1 MAVFNLEEPPA
12 MPDASRDFL
21 DAPSNISYYVDYY
34 SRVYIMSLS
43 PVPKPLL
50 SFPVPPVV
58 PFSPRASAL
67 VFEDVK
73 SKALLERIHLL
84 GPSTANVLVT
94 GETGTGK
101 ELIARHVHKLS
112 HRTDGPFVAVNCGA
126 FSESLVES
134 ELFGHERGSF
144 TGATVAR
151 AGWFEAARGGTLF
164 LDEIGDLP
172 FAMQVKLLR
181 VLQERQVVRLGSR
194 SPVAIDV
201 RVVAATNVNLEDA
214 VAAGRFREDLY
225 YRLQVAT
232 LHIPPLRERP
242 GDIVPLAQY
251 FLGVYGERLGLKDPA
266 LSTEAIDVMVSGH
279 SWPGNTRELE
289 NVIHHALLVCREN
302 VVRPEDLRLSPLR
315 ARIATSE
322 PERPYKALQ
331 NALLALFEDGR
342 PNLYEEIDRAITKT
356 AFEFCH
362 RNQVQTARLLGIS
375 RNIIR
380 AKLMQCGE
388 LPDGRKLRSQ
398 SNLPDSCAS

>member
-1 MAVFNLEEPPA
+1 
-12 MPDASRDFL
+12 
-21 DAPSNISYYVDYY
+21 
-34 SRVYIMSLS
+34 MSLS
-43 PVPKPLL
+43 PVPQPLL
-50 SFPVPPVV
+50 SFPGSPVV
-58 PFSPRASAL
+58 PASLRVSAL
-67 VFEDVK
+67 VFEDIK
-73 SKALLERIHLL
+73 SKRLLEKMHLI

-112 HRTDGPFVAVNCGA
+112 PRAGGPFVAVNCGA

-172 FAMQVKLLR
+172 FSMQVKLLR

-242 GDIVPLAQY
+242 GDILPLAQY
-251 FLGVYGERLGLKDPA
+251 FLGLYGERLGLKDPA
-266 LSTEAIDVMVSGH
+266 LSAEAMDVLLSGH

-315 ARIATSE
+315 PRLVTVRLRDTE
-322 PERPYKALQ
+322 KTRDQALQ
-331 NALLALFEDGR
+331 DALLALFEEGR
-342 PNLYEEIDRAITKT
+342 PDLYAEIEAAITRT
-356 AFEFCH
+356 AYEFCH
-362 RNQVQTARLLGIS
+362 RNQVQTGRLLGVS
-375 RNIIR
+375 RNIVR
-380 AKLMQCGE
+380 ARLMQCGE
-388 LPDGRKLRSQ
+388 LPNGR
-398 SNLPDSCAS
+398 

>member
-1 MAVFNLEEPPA
+1 
-12 MPDASRDFL
+12 
-21 DAPSNISYYVDYY
+21 
-34 SRVYIMSLS
+34 MSLS

-50 SFPVPPVV
+50 SFPASPVAH
-58 PFSPRASAL
+58 FSLRTSAL

-112 HRTDGPFVAVNCGA
+112 RRTDGPFVAVNCGA

-172 FAMQVKLLR
+172 YVMQVKLLR

-194 SPVAIDV
+194 SPVPIDV

-225 YRLQVAT
+225 YRLQGAT
-232 LHIPPLRERP
+232 PHIPPLRERP

-315 ARIATSE
+315 LRRGLRISTSAPAQPCE
-322 PERPYKALQ
+322 VLRD
-331 NALLALFEDGR
+331 ALLALFEDGR
-342 PNLYEEIDRAITKT
+342 PNLYMEIETAITRT
-356 AFEFCH
+356 AYEFCH

-375 RNIIR
+375 RNIVR
-380 AKLMQCGE
+380 AKLIQCGE
-388 LPDGRKLRSQ
+388 LPDSRKPKAAAHHSF
-398 SNLPDSCAS
+398 PDT

>member
-1 MAVFNLEEPPA
+1 
-12 MPDASRDFL
+12 
-21 DAPSNISYYVDYY
+21 
-34 SRVYIMSLS
+34 MSLS

-50 SFPVPPVV
+50 SFPGPPVM

-73 SKALLERIHLL
+73 SRALLARMHSIA
-84 GPSTANVLVT
+84 PSTANVLVT

-101 ELIARHVHKLS
+101 ELIARYVHKLS
-112 HRTDGPFVAVNCGA
+112 PRTNGPFVAVNCGA

-172 FAMQVKLLR
+172 FPMQVKLLR

-194 SPVAIDV
+194 SPIAIDV

-225 YRLQVAT
+225 YRLQVAA
-232 LHIPPLRERP
+232 LHISPLRERP
-242 GDIVPLAQY
+242 GDILPLAQH

-266 LSTEAIDVMVSGH
+266 LSADAIDVMVYRH

-302 VVRPEDLRLSPLR
+302 VVRPEDLRLSPLGL
-315 ARIATSE
+315 RIATSRE
-322 PERPYKALQ
+322 AQPRKALQ
-331 NALLALFEDGR
+331 DALLALFEDGR
-342 PNLYEEIDRAITKT
+342 PNLYAEIETAITRT
-356 AFEFCH
+356 AYEFCH

-375 RNIIR
+375 RNIVR

-388 LPDGRKLRSQ
+388 LSNGR
-398 SNLPDSCAS
+398 

>member
-1 MAVFNLEEPPA
+1 
-12 MPDASRDFL
+12 
-21 DAPSNISYYVDYY
+21 
-34 SRVYIMSLS
+34 MSLS
-43 PVPKPLL
+43 PVPKSLL
-50 SFPVPPVV
+50 SFPGASVV
-58 PFSPRASAL
+58 PFNPKASAL
-67 VFEDVK
+67 VFEDDK
-73 SKALLERIHLL
+73 SRALLERIRLI
-84 GPSTANVLVT
+84 GPSNANVLVT

-112 HRTDGPFVAVNCGA
+112 PRADGPFVAVNCGA

-164 LDEIGDLP
+164 LDDIGDLP

-242 GDIVPLAQY
+242 GDILPLAQH

-266 LSTEAIDVMVSGH
+266 LSAEAIDVLVSGH

-302 VVRPEDLRLSPLR
+302 VVGAEDLRLSSRGLR
-315 ARIATSE
+315 ITPSGRAQPFE
-322 PERPYKALQ
+322 ALHE
-331 NALLALFEDGR
+331 ALLAVFEDGR
-342 PNLYEEIDRAITKT
+342 PSLYAEIDTAITRT
-356 AFEFCH
+356 AYEFCH

-375 RNIIR
+375 RNIVR
-380 AKLMQCGE
+380 ARLMQCGE
-388 LPDGRKLRSQ
+388 LPNGRKRR
-398 SNLPDSCAS
+398 ASVDPS

>member
-1 MAVFNLEEPPA
+1 
-12 MPDASRDFL
+12 
-21 DAPSNISYYVDYY
+21 
-34 SRVYIMSLS
+34 MSLS
-43 PVPKPLL
+43 SVPKPLL
-50 SFPVPPVV
+50 SFPG
-58 PFSPRASAL
+58 PRVAPLSLKASSL

-73 SKALLERIHLL
+73 SKALLERIHLI

-112 HRTDGPFVAVNCGA
+112 SRAQGPFVPVNCGA

-172 FAMQVKLLR
+172 VAMQVKLLR

-242 GDIVPLAQY
+242 GDILPLARY
-251 FLGVYGERLGLKDPA
+251 FLGVYGERLGLKEPA
-266 LSTEAIDVMVSGH
+266 LSAEAIEVLVCGH

-302 VVRPEDLRLSPLR
+302 VVRPEDLRLSPLGV
-315 ARIATSE
+315 RIATSGSAMQ
-322 PERPYKALQ
+322 PFKALQ
-331 NALLALFEDGR
+331 DALLELFERGR
-342 PNLYEEIDRAITKT
+342 PNLYAEIEA
-356 AFEFCH
+356 
-362 RNQVQTARLLGIS
+362 
-375 RNIIR
+375 
-380 AKLMQCGE
+380 
-388 LPDGRKLRSQ
+388 
-398 SNLPDSCAS
+398 

>member
-1 MAVFNLEEPPA
+1 
-12 MPDASRDFL
+12 
-21 DAPSNISYYVDYY
+21 
-34 SRVYIMSLS
+34 MSLS

-50 SFPVPPVV
+50 SFPGPPVV
-58 PFSPRASAL
+58 PFNLRASAL
-67 VFEDVK
+67 VFEDLK
-73 SKALLERIHLL
+73 SKALLERMHLI

-101 ELIARHVHKLS
+101 ELIARHLHKLS
-112 HRTDGPFVAVNCGA
+112 PRADGPFVAVNCGA

-151 AGWFEAARGGTLF
+151 AGWFEAARRGTLF

-201 RVVAATNVNLEDA
+201 RVVAATNVNLENA

-232 LHIPPLRERP
+232 LHVAPLRERP
-242 GDIVPLAQY
+242 GDILPLAQH

-266 LSTEAIDVMVSGH
+266 LSAEASDVLLSGH

-302 VVRPEDLRLSPLR
+302 VVRPEDLRLSLLR
-315 ARIATSE
+315 PRLVVNT
-322 PERPYKALQ
+322 PVGPDQALKD
-331 NALLALFEDGR
+331 ALAALFEDGR
-342 PNLYEEIDRAITKT
+342 PNLYAEIETAITR
-356 AFEFCH
+356 AAYEFCH

-375 RNIIR
+375 RNIVR
-380 AKLMQCGE
+380 ARLMQCGE
-388 LPDGRKLRSQ
+388 LPNGRKLRASSLPSSQ
-398 SNLPDSCAS
+398 AF

>member
-1 MAVFNLEEPPA
+1 
-12 MPDASRDFL
+12 
-21 DAPSNISYYVDYY
+21 
-34 SRVYIMSLS
+34 MSLS
-43 PVPKPLL
+43 SVPKPML
-50 SFPVPPVV
+50 SFPGPPVA
-58 PFSPRASAL
+58 PLGLKASSL
-67 VFEDVK
+67 VFEDVE
-73 SKALLERIHLL
+73 SKALLERIHLI
-84 GPSTANVLVT
+84 GPSAANVLVT

-101 ELIARHVHKLS
+101 ELVARHVHKLS
-112 HRTDGPFVAVNCGA
+112 TRAHGPFVPVNCGA

-172 FAMQVKLLR
+172 VSMQVKLLR

-242 GDIVPLAQY
+242 SDILPLAQY
-251 FLGVYGERLGLKDPA
+251 FLGVYGERLGLTDPA
-266 LSTEAIDVMVSGH
+266 LSDEAIDVLVSGH

-289 NVIHHALLVCREN
+289 NVIHHALLVCRGS
-302 VVRPEDLRLSPLR
+302 VVRPEDLRLSPLGVR
-315 ARIATSE
+315 AAVRGPAQSLKGL
-322 PERPYKALQ
+322 RD
-331 NALLALFEDGR
+331 ALLALFEDGR
-342 PNLYEEIDRAITKT
+342 PGLHAEIETAITRT
-356 AFEFCH
+356 AYEFCH

-375 RNIIR
+375 RNILR
-380 AKLMQCGE
+380 ARLMQCGE
-388 LPDGRKLRSQ
+388 LPDGRKPKATGHAS
-398 SNLPDSCAS
+398 LPGAFAS

>member
-1 MAVFNLEEPPA
+1 MSIRLVG
-12 MPDASRDFL
+12 FL
-21 DAPSNISYYVDYY
+21 
-34 SRVYIMSLS
+34 MSLS

-50 SFPVPPVV
+50 AFPGPPAL
-58 PFSPRASAL
+58 PLSPRASAL

-73 SKALLERIHLL
+73 SKALLERMHLI

-101 ELIARHVHKLS
+101 ELIARHVHRLS
-112 HRTDGPFVAVNCGA
+112 PRAAGPFVAVNCGA

-172 FAMQVKLLR
+172 VAMQVKLLR

-194 SPVAIDV
+194 NSVAIDV

-214 VAAGRFREDLY
+214 VAARRFREDLY

-232 LHIPPLRERP
+232 LHIPPLRDRP
-242 GDIVPLAQY
+242 GDILPLAQY
-251 FLGVYGERLGLKDPA
+251 FLALYGERLGLGNPA
-266 LSTEAIDVMVSGH
+266 LSPEAVEVLVSGH
-279 SWPGNTRELE
+279 LWPGNTRELE

-302 VVRPEDLRLSPLR
+302 VVRPEDLRLSPLGLR
-315 ARIATSE
+315 TTTSG
-322 PERPYKALQ
+322 PAHPLKALQ
-331 NALLALFEDGR
+331 DDLLALFEEGR
-342 PNLYEEIDRAITKT
+342 PNLYAEIETAITRT
-356 AFEFCH
+356 AYEFCH

-375 RNIIR
+375 RNIVR

-388 LPDGRKLRSQ
+388 LPSGR
-398 SNLPDSCAS
+398 

>member
-1 MAVFNLEEPPA
+1 
-12 MPDASRDFL
+12 
-21 DAPSNISYYVDYY
+21 
-34 SRVYIMSLS
+34 MSLS

-50 SFPVPPVV
+50 GFPGSPVV
-58 PFSPRASAL
+58 PLSRRASAL

-73 SKALLERIHLL
+73 SKALLERIHLI

-101 ELIARHVHKLS
+101 ELIARHVHRLS
-112 HRTDGPFVAVNCGA
+112 PRADGPFVAVNCGA

-172 FAMQVKLLR
+172 FNMQVKLLR

-225 YRLQVAT
+225 YRLQVAA
-232 LHIPPLRERP
+232 LHIAPLRQRP
-242 GDIVPLAQY
+242 GDILPLAQH
-251 FLGVYGERLGLKDPA
+251 FLDVYGERLGLKDPV
-266 LSTEAIDVMVSGH
+266 LSAEAIDVLVSGH

-302 VVRPEDLRLSPLR
+302 IVRPEDLRLSPLR
-315 ARIATSE
+315 PRLVTTGPADTE
-322 PERPYKALQ
+322 QVPDKALHR
-331 NALLALFEDGR
+331 ALLALFEEGG
-342 PNLYEEIDRAITKT
+342 PNLYAEIEAAITRT
-356 AFEFCH
+356 AYEFCH

-388 LPDGRKLRSQ
+388 LPTGAAR
-398 SNLPDSCAS
+398 

>member
-1 MAVFNLEEPPA
+1 MS
-12 MPDASRDFL
+12 M
-21 DAPSNISYYVDYY
+21 
-34 SRVYIMSLS
+34 RVVGFIMSLC
-43 PVPKPLL
+43 PVPKSLL
-50 SFPVPPVV
+50 SFGGPPVL

-67 VFEDVK
+67 LFEDVK
-73 SKALLERIHLL
+73 SKAVLERIHLIA
-84 GPSTANVLVT
+84 PSTANVLVT

-101 ELIARHVHKLS
+101 ELIARQVHKLS
-112 HRTDGPFVAVNCGA
+112 PRADGPFVAVNCGA

-181 VLQERQVVRLGSR
+181 VLQERQVIRLGSR
-194 SPVAIDV
+194 SPVTIDV

-242 GDIVPLAQY
+242 GDILPLAQY
-251 FLGVYGERLGLKDPA
+251 FLELYGERLGLKDPS
-266 LSTEAIDVMVSGH
+266 LSAEAIDVLVSGH

-302 VVRPEDLRLSPLR
+302 VVRPEDLRLSALKL
-315 ARIATSE
+315 RIAANGPAPSFE
-322 PERPYKALQ
+322 GLRD
-331 NALLALFEDGR
+331 ALLAVFEDGR
-342 PNLYEEIDRAITKT
+342 PNLYAEIETAITKT
-356 AFEFCH
+356 AYEFCH

-375 RNIIR
+375 RNIVR
-380 AKLMQCGE
+380 ARLMQCGE
-388 LPDGRKLRSQ
+388 LPNGR
-398 SNLPDSCAS
+398 

>member
-1 MAVFNLEEPPA
+1 
-12 MPDASRDFL
+12 
-21 DAPSNISYYVDYY
+21 
-34 SRVYIMSLS
+34 MSLS

-50 SFPVPPVV
+50 NFPGPPVA
-58 PFSPRASAL
+58 PLSLRASAL

-73 SKALLERIHLL
+73 SKTLLERMHLI
-84 GPSTANVLVT
+84 GPSNANVLVT

-112 HRTDGPFVAVNCGA
+112 PRADGPFVAVNCGA

-232 LHIPPLRERP
+232 LHIAPLRERP
-242 GDIVPLAQY
+242 RDILPLAQY
-251 FLGVYGERLGLKDPA
+251 FLGVYGERLGLRNPA
-266 LSTEAIDVMVSGH
+266 LSADAIDVLLSH

-302 VVRPEDLRLSPLR
+302 VVRPEDLRLSPLKL
-315 ARIATSE
+315 RIATSV
-322 PERPYKALQ
+322 PAKPFKALHD
-331 NALLALFEDGR
+331 ALLAVFEDSH
-342 PNLYEEIDRAITKT
+342 PNLYAEIETAITKT
-356 AFEFCH
+356 AYEFCH

-375 RNIIR
+375 RNIVR

-388 LPDGRKLRSQ
+388 LPTSGKPRSPR
-398 SNLPDSCAS
+398 SSFPS